1 MHLDSA
7 LSKSNEK
14 KSSRLGWELDEIRG
28 GGGETYVQV
37 LNIEK
42 SSDEHST

>member
-7 LSKSNEK
+7 PSKSNEK
-14 KSSRLGWELDEIRG
+14 KSSSLGWELDEIRG
-28 GGGETYVQV
+28 GKTYVQV